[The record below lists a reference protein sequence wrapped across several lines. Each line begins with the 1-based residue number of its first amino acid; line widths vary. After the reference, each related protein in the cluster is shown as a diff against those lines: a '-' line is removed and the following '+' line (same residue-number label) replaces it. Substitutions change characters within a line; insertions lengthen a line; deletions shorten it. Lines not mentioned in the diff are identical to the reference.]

1 MKNIKRILSLVF
13 SLSVSLL
20 TMSVGVSSS
29 AMSNFDN
36 STSDMEYLYDND
48 RNSYSIELFKNFISS
63 CPSNNVGSVETTD
76 FPDNY
81 GGAYIDEKNVLHIK
95 VVDSVDDGFTLKNST
110 NIADIKKNIGAVDV
124 NNDVIIEEAE
134 VSLEEMLEIQK
145 TLDSVMVDFDISS
158 TYTDEEKNVLG
169 ISLLDISKKDD
180 IITYLKKNINNF
192 NSNSVLFEQGEA
204 ISLSASDTSN
214 NALAGSESSS
224 SDGWATLGFNAY
236 NSSSGKY
243 GVVTAAHF
251 ATSGTTIYNSVGTTI
266 GKPSVRQFSGT
277 LDAAFVPFGSSI
289 SPSKYISQLS
299 SPNDKL
305 TGYYSNSSIVQGM
318 TTTKVG
324 GYLVSQQEQLPMQ
337 VYLFLI
343 II

>member
-169 ISLLDISKKDD
+169 ISLLDISKKYD
-180 IITYLKKNINNF
+180 IIKQHT
-192 NSNSVLFEQGEA
+192 VL
-204 ISLSASDTSN
+204 
-214 NALAGSESSS
+214 
-224 SDGWATLGFNAY
+224 
-236 NSSSGKY
+236 
-243 GVVTAAHF
+243 
-251 ATSGTTIYNSVGTTI
+251 
-266 GKPSVRQFSGT
+266 
-277 LDAAFVPFGSSI
+277 
-289 SPSKYISQLS
+289 
-299 SPNDKL
+299 
-305 TGYYSNSSIVQGM
+305 
-318 TTTKVG
+318 
-324 GYLVSQQEQLPMQ
+324 
-337 VYLFLI
+337 
-343 II
+343 